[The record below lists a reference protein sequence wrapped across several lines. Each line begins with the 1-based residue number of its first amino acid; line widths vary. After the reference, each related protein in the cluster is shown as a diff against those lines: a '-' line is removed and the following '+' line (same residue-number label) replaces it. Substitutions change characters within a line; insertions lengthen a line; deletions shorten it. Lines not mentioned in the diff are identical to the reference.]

1 VVLWALGDL
10 RMDSHPGKV
19 LGEVVAR
26 GTRSSIH
33 AHGSGTVIKVP
44 HPSTPDDWILAEAD
58 YSEAARAV
66 GARAPRLLGI
76 EHIEG
81 RPASVWERINGR
93 SMWQHIIDR
102 PDLSAQFGRSLAEIQ
117 LDLFALVPAVT
128 LPRQY
133 DRLVSKIRRSA
144 TTLGPSLARA
154 LELVPPPAAPFRL
167 CHGDLHPSNV
177 ILSDDGPVLVDWFD
191 ASCGDPVADVA
202 RSLLT
207 LLGDGATTP
216 RHLPGSDVKTLDV
229 LTRAYLDHLRGP
241 LELDDE
247 LLARWRAVQAVAR
260 MSEGVPREAL
270 DEVWSRFDSAGLQ
283 AAAVN

>member
-1 VVLWALGDL
+1 
-10 RMDSHPGKV
+10 MDSHPAQV

-33 AHGSGTVIKVP
+33 AYGSGTVIKVP

-58 YSEAARAV
+58 YSEAARAA

-76 EHIEG
+76 ERIDG
-81 RPASVWERINGR
+81 RQASVWERIDGK

-102 PDLSAQFGRSLAEIQ
+102 PDLSAHFGRSLADIQ
-117 LDLFALVPAVT
+117 LNLFALVPPVT
-128 LPRQY
+128 LPRQH

-144 TTLGPSLARA
+144 ASLDASLGRA
-154 LELVPPPAAPFRL
+154 LELVPPPAGPFRL

-177 ILSDDGPVLVDWFD
+177 ILNDEGPVLVDWFD

-216 RHLPGSDVKTLDV
+216 VHLPGSDVKTLDT
-229 LTRAYLDHLRGP
+229 LTSAYLDRLRAP
-241 LELDDE
+241 LELDDDV
-247 LLARWRAVQAVAR
+247 LARWRAVQAVAR
-260 MSEGVPREAL
+260 MSEGVRRDVL
-270 DEVWSRFDSAGLQ
+270 DQVWSQFDKPELQ